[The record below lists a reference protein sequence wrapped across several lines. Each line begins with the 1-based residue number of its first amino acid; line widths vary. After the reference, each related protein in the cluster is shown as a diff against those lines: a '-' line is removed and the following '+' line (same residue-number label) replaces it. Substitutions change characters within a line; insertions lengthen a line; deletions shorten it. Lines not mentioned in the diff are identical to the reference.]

1 MAVVKRERN
10 LTTIATVMYA
20 LNFSILAFY
29 SLICVTT
36 TFRICGSLGAH
47 DFLTLVR
54 QIPRYPWQMPVQ
66 SLSLYALLCAVSFL
80 KISHPI
86 ERFSLRVVV
95 CATEIVL
102 CAGIIF
108 SLDFYYSGVALLV
121 LADLVHYIRNNK
133 LRLCFIVILSLM
145 FAFGRYDIAAQFT
158 QSIAFSAYLS
168 YYNPM
173 TQSFFTILE
182 SLMACLNISL
192 FVLYMILLFTGQKA
206 ENERIRKL
214 NEQLNQANDQLRD
227 YAENMERMTQMR
239 ERNRLAREIHDT
251 LGHTL
256 TGIIMGADA
265 GLALLDVAP
274 EESRKRIQV
283 VAQTARNGLTDVRRS
298 IKALR
303 PDTLERYSLAQAL
316 EGLVENFRL
325 TTSAQITYCQ
335 EVGELNLASDEED
348 VLYRVVQEGMTNAVR
363 HGKADRISIRVTR
376 TGDVVTVSVRDN
388 GIGCDTL
395 EEGFGLR
402 HMRERLEM
410 LGGTLSYGNMEQ
422 DAEDGYTGFFITV
435 SLSVRNRKGDSL

>member
-1 MAVVKRERN
+1 MKTERKLMDIAVK
-10 LTTIATVMYA
+10 MFA
-20 LNFSILAFY
+20 LNFSILCFY

-36 TFRICGSLGAH
+36 TFRICDTLGAH
-47 DFLTLVR
+47 DFLSLVR
-54 QIPRYPWQMPVQ
+54 QVPQYPWQMPVR
-66 SLSLYALLCAVSFL
+66 SLSLYALLFAVSMF
-80 KISHPI
+80 KSYRTI
-86 ERFSLRVVV
+86 EYFPLRVII

-102 CAGIIF
+102 CAGIIY

-121 LADLVHYIRNNK
+121 LADLVHYIRSNK
-133 LRLCFIVILSLM
+133 LRLCFIIVLSLM
-145 FAFGRYDIAAQFT
+145 FAFGRYEIVAQFT

-168 YYNPM
+168 YFNPM
-173 TQSFFTILE
+173 TQSLFSILE
-182 SLMACLNISL
+182 NLMVCLNILL
-192 FVLYMILLFTGQKA
+192 FVLYMIVLFTGQKA

-265 GLALLDVAP
+265 SLALLDVAP
-274 EESRKRIQV
+274 EETRKRIQV

-303 PDTLERYSLAQAL
+303 PDALEHYSLAQAL
-316 EGLVENFRL
+316 VDLVENFRL

-335 EVGELNLASDEED
+335 EAGELSLASDEED
-348 VLYRVVQEGMTNAVR
+348 SLYRVVQEGLTNAVR
-363 HGKADRISIRVTR
+363 HGKADRIEIRVTR
-376 TGDVVTVSVRDN
+376 AGEVVMVSVRDN
-388 GIGCDTL
+388 GTGCDKL

-410 LGGTLSYGNMEQ
+410 LGGTLSYGNLDQ
-422 DAEDGYTGFFITV
+422 DVEDGYTGFFITV
-435 SLSVRNRKGDSL
+435 KLSVRNRKGDSL

>member
-1 MAVVKRERN
+1 MKTERN
-10 LTTIATVMYA
+10 LTSIAVVMFA
-20 LNFSILAFY
+20 LNLSILSFY

-36 TFRICGSLGAH
+36 TFRICSTLGAH
-47 DFLTLVR
+47 DFLSLVR

-66 SLSLYALLCAVSFL
+66 SLSMYALLCGVSFYKL
-80 KISHPI
+80 FRPI
-86 ERFSLRVVV
+86 EQFPLRVVV
-95 CATEIVL
+95 CMTEIIL
-102 CAGIIF
+102 CAGIMYAM
-108 SLDFYYSGVALLV
+108 DFYYNGVALLV

-133 LRLCFIVILSLM
+133 LRLFFIVILSLM
-145 FAFGRYDIAAQFT
+145 FAFGRYEIVAQYT
-158 QSIAFSAYLS
+158 GSIAFSAYLS
-168 YYNPM
+168 YYNPIIRG
-173 TQSFFTILE
+173 FFTTLE
-182 SLMACLNISL
+182 SLMICLNILL
-192 FVLYMILLFTGQKA
+192 FVLYMILLFTGQKE

-227 YAENMERMTQMR
+227 YAVNMERMTQMR

-283 VAQTARNGLTDVRRS
+283 VAQTARDGLTDVRRS

-303 PDTLERYSLAQAL
+303 PDALERYSLGQAL

-325 TTSAQITYCQ
+325 TTSARITYCQ
-335 EVGELNLASDEED
+335 EAGELNLDSDEED
-348 VLYRVVQEGMTNAVR
+348 VLYRVIQEGLTNAVR
-363 HGKADRISIRVTR
+363 HGKADRMDIRVTR
-376 TGDVVTVSVRDN
+376 KDGVVTVSIRDN
-388 GIGCDTL
+388 GTGCDRA

-402 HMRERLEM
+402 HMRERLTM
-410 LGGTLSYGNMEQ
+410 LGGSLSYGNLPR

-435 SLSVRNRKGDSL
+435 NLPVRNRKEDSCD